1 MPELDASFK
10 LSERTAI
17 LTGPCNSTNQAIAS
31 RLTQLGCNI
40 AMVDRNIERVGRFA
54 QQLMDAREVN
64 DRFGRAIAIQ
74 ADLAKAHHVQEA
86 AGRAAEAFGGLDIY
100 IDGLMTSVAIEFRE
114 PTALDDIDRL
124 FDVNLRS
131 TLMMTHAVL
140 KFLEGRKR
148 GRIVYL
154 MPEATRLGLPK
165 HAAMAALR
173 GGLSDFAR
181 TLAREVASHN
191 VTVNCV
197 AMGITEE
204 FLLMYSGQRPG
215 LGDITNPSAARQVPP
230 SASNLNEQLLDV
242 RQVFPR
248 ALMMEPERI
257 AHLVA
262 FLISP
267 LAAGMTGET
276 ISVAQGLS

>member
-1 MPELDASFK
+1 MAELDASFK
-10 LSERTAI
+10 LSERTAL
-17 LTGPCNSTNQAIAS
+17 LTGPCNSINQSIAS
-31 RLTQLGCNI
+31 RLTQLGCNV

-64 DRFGRAIAIQ
+64 DRFGRAVAIQ

-100 IDGLMTSVAIEFRE
+100 IDGLMTSEGIEFRE
-114 PTALDDIDRL
+114 AASLEDIDRL

-131 TLMMTHAVL
+131 TLMMTHSVL
-140 KFLEGRKR
+140 KYLEGRKR

-154 MPEATRLGLPK
+154 TPQATRLGLPK
-165 HAAMAALR
+165 HSVMAALR

-181 TLAREVASHN
+181 TLSREVAAHN

-204 FLLMYSGQRPG
+204 FLLLHSGQKPTAN
-215 LGDITNPSAARQVPP
+215 DAAKPSAARSPTVSP
-230 SASNLNEQLLDV
+230 STLNEQLTDV
-242 RQVFPR
+242 RQVFPK
-248 ALMMEPERI
+248 AQMMDPERI

-267 LAAGMTGET
+267 LGAGMTGET
-276 ISVAQGLS
+276 VTVAQGLG